1 MIQSYRCAASPML
14 SCRMVLQAAASAAA
28 GRSQL
33 RSQAPQNASSSS
45 LPQAGTWRHFTGNH
59 REPSRTIGSGNI
71 SVSSQASAAMTTGSV
86 TGVSDTSAAGLGSDA
101 VGGAVGGTVGG
112 VGVASASAAGG
123 VGAGTGVTAGCGVN
137 TPRDGA
143 QPARLPTM
151 IATPIQRHWR
161 WVGRL

>member
-1 MIQSYRCAASPML
+1 
-14 SCRMVLQAAASAAA
+14 
-28 GRSQL
+28 
-33 RSQAPQNASSSS
+33 
-45 LPQAGTWRHFTGNH
+45 
-59 REPSRTIGSGNI
+59 
-71 SVSSQASAAMTTGSV
+71 VSSQASAAMTAGSV

-101 VGGAVGGTVGG
+101 VGGAVGGT
-112 VGVASASAAGG
+112 GVASASAEGA